1 MCCLNIKFRSF
12 TVGLCREKNNVK
24 KIAIHGVI
32 FNRQI
37 RIKAELSSND
47 FIIFSGQPQN
57 SMKKAAYLALENG
70 VVLRGWAFGEH
81 EAEAEGE
88 VVFNTAMT
96 GYQEILTDP
105 SYKGQIVTFTYPHI
119 GNYGVNS
126 YDVESERVQAEGMIV
141 KEYSQTHSNWRAERS
156 LDAYLKESGIIGI
169 EGVDTRMLVRILRS
183 EGAMRGI
190 ISARE
195 HNAAVLIE
203 RARSIASMSGL
214 DLTGLVTSAQSFFWL
229 SDKNEPYTV
238 PAESSE
244 GSHFRVAALDFG
256 IKRNILRRLAAY
268 GCEVKIF
275 PAHSSAQDIL
285 DYNPDGI
292 FLSNGPGDPSAVEQ
306 GIRTIKE
313 LVTERPVFG
322 ICLGHQLLSLAFGA
336 QTYKLKFGHRGANH
350 PVKNLLTNTV
360 EITSQNHGFG
370 VDPESMP
377 AELELTH
384 INLNDNTVAGFRHRT
399 LPVFCV
405 QYHPEASPGTHDSDY
420 LFRDFVQSMQERAT
434 KRSATQPIQAST
446 ETV

>member
-1 MCCLNIKFRSF
+1 
-12 TVGLCREKNNVK
+12 
-24 KIAIHGVI
+24 
-32 FNRQI
+32 
-37 RIKAELSSND
+37 
-47 FIIFSGQPQN
+47 
-57 SMKKAAYLALENG
+57 MKKAAYLALENG
-70 VVLRGWAFGEH
+70 VVLRGWAFGNT

-126 YDVESERVQAEGMIV
+126 HDVESDRIQAEGMIV
-141 KEYSQTHSNWRAERS
+141 KEYSQVYSNWRAERS
-156 LDAYLKESGIIGI
+156 LDAYLKEASMIGI

-190 ISARE
+190 VSARE
-195 HNAAVLIE
+195 LRKDVLVE
-203 RARSIASMSGL
+203 RARAIASMSGL
-214 DLTGLVTSAQSFFWL
+214 DLTGLVTSDHSFFWL
-229 SDKNEPYTV
+229 SDKDEPFV
-238 PAESSE
+238 MPAEGCDE
-244 GSHFRVAALDFG
+244 GECLRVAALDFG
-256 IKRNILRRLAAY
+256 VKRNILRRLSAY

-275 PAHSSAQDIL
+275 PASASAQEIL
-285 DYNPDGI
+285 EYNPDGI
-292 FLSNGPGDPSAVEQ
+292 FLSNGPGDPSAVEK
-306 GIRTIKE
+306 GIRTIRE
-313 LVTERPVFG
+313 LVESRPVFG

-336 QTYKLKFGHRGANH
+336 KTYKLKFGHRGANH

-370 VDPESMP
+370 VDPDSMP
-377 AELELTH
+377 EELELTH

-420 LFRDFVQSMQERAT
+420 LFRDFVKSMQQHAASRGAGRKQAAT
-434 KRSATQPIQAST
+434 AAA
-446 ETV
+446 V